1 MGRRLPT
8 EVTALGLGLPS
19 DGIHDGILR
28 VHADW
33 GVVLSVDDGSFAS
46 QALHLNGLVG
56 GQG

>member
-19 DGIHDGILR
+19 DSIHDGILG

-33 GVVLSVDDGSFAS
+33 GVVLSVDDSSLAS
-46 QALHLNGLVG
+46 QTLHFNGLVG